1 MKINGS
7 MQIVKRIASYQRR
20 YRDKTFVVKI
30 GGAVLANAKALDG
43 VAEQCQVLADLG
55 FRLVLVHGGGPQI
68 SAWSRRLGVEPVII
82 NGRRVT
88 DDVAL
93 ETLKMVLAGQ
103 LNADLVSALRRAGML
118 PVGLTGMDGGTVLA
132 LRRPP
137 VNVTA
142 EDGQERLVDFGHV
155 GDIQE
160 VNGSLL
166 ETLLAE
172 GYMPVIGCLAADDKG
187 NPLNVNADI
196 FAESIA
202 VALQAKKLIFLTDQP
217 GILRDP
223 KDSTSLVPFADA
235 GDVQALEAEG
245 VLTGGMRLK
254 ANACV
259 RASTGGVKRTHII
272 DGGLPDSLLI
282 ELFTGEGCGTMIVN
296 EKEKQVYQETEL
308 V

>member
-7 MQIVKRIASYQRR
+7 IQTVKRIAAYQRR
-20 YRDKTFVVKI
+20 YRDKTFGVKI

-43 VAEQCQVLADLG
+43 VAEQCQVLSNLG
-55 FRLVLVHGGGPQI
+55 FRLVLIHGGGPQI
-68 SAWSRRLGVEPVII
+68 TAWSRRLGVEPVIV

-93 ETLKMVLAGQ
+93 EAIKMVLAGRI
-103 LNADLVSALRRAGML
+103 NTDLVSALRRAGLL

-137 VNVTA
+137 VNISA
-142 EDGQERLVDFGHV
+142 EDGNERLVDFGHV
-155 GDIQE
+155 GDIQS
-160 VNGSLL
+160 VNGALL
-166 ETLLAE
+166 ETLLAA
-172 GYMPVIGCLAADDKG
+172 GYMPVIGCLAVDDKG
-187 NPLNVNADI
+187 NPLNVNADL
-196 FAESIA
+196 FAESVA

-223 KDSTSLVPFADA
+223 QDPTSLVPFADA
-235 GDVQALEAEG
+235 GDVLALDAAG

-254 ANACV
+254 AEACV

-272 DGGLPDSLLI
+272 DGGLADSLLI

-296 EKEKQVYQETEL
+296 EKEKKVYQETEL